1 MISPNPVARR
11 VRRALVPL
19 IGSTALVATMLAAPT
34 ATADEHWKVVASGLD
49 NPRHLS
55 VGPKGDLFVAEA
67 GRGGSGPCLTGPE
80 GEEVCFGKTGAIT
93 RVSLDGKDKGKH
105 KGQSKNKQQRVLT
118 KLPSVASAATD
129 TDPAGLQAIGPHD
142 VIVEGSKKLVFT
154 VGLGADPA
162 VRTQYKALKDMG
174 TLRSAT
180 IGSKKTNLIADI
192 AKHEA
197 RKNPIHDPDSNPVGF
212 IRHGSGYVVADAG
225 GNTLVDVSKRGRTST
240 LAVFQDQLAF
250 APPFLELPPG
260 TQIPSQAVPTSVV
273 KGPGG
278 ALYVSQLTGFPFEK
292 GLANIY
298 TVDKRGNVSVYAT
311 GLTNVTDL
319 AFGPGN
325 VLYVVQLSTEGLL
338 TGPIGSVV
346 AIPKGGGD
354 SHTVVAE
361 GLFAP
366 YGIAIKGKT
375 AYVTTGSVAP
385 GAGQVIAIPLR

>member
-1 MISPNPVARR
+1 MTSPNPVARR

-19 IGSTALVATMLAAPT
+19 LGSAALVATMLVAPT

-49 NPRHLS
+49 NPRQLS

-67 GRGGSGPCLTGPE
+67 GRGGSGPCVTGPE
-80 GEEVCFGKTGAIT
+80 GDSVCFGKSGAIT
-93 RVSLDGKDKGKH
+93 RVSLNGKH
-105 KGQSKNKQQRVLT
+105 TGSQQRVLT
-118 KLPSVASAATD
+118 KLPSI
-129 TDPAGLQAIGPHD
+129 AGQGTGEQAIGPHD

-162 VRTQYKALKDMG
+162 VRTEYKALKDMG

-180 IGSKKTNLIADI
+180 IGSKKTKLIADI

-212 IRHGSGYVVADAG
+212 IRHDSGYVVTDAG
-225 GNTLVDVSKRGRTST
+225 GNTLVDVSKKGRTST
-240 LAVFQDQLAF
+240 LAVFEDQLAL

-260 TQIPSQAVPTSVV
+260 TEIPAQAVPTSVV

-298 TVDKRGNVSVYAT
+298 KVDKRGKVSVYAT

-325 VLYVVQLSTEGLL
+325 VLYAVQLSTEGLL

-346 AIPKGGGD
+346 AIPKGGGS
-354 SHTVVAE
+354 SHTVVA
-361 GLFAP
+361 GNLFAP

-385 GAGQVIAIPLR
+385 GAGQVIAIPLH

>member
-1 MISPNPVARR
+1 MNSPNSVARR

-19 IGSTALVATMLAAPT
+19 LGSTALVATMVAAPT

-67 GRGGSGPCLTGPE
+67 GRGGGGPCIDSPE
-80 GEEVCFGKTGAIT
+80 GGDSCFGRTGAIT
-93 RVSLDGKDKGKH
+93 RVSLDKGKGKK
-105 KGQSKNKQQRVLT
+105 KGKQERVLS
-118 KLPSVASAATD
+118 KLPSHAVEGGA
-129 TDPAGLQAIGPHD
+129 QAIGPHD

-154 VGLGADPA
+154 VGLGANPD
-162 VRTQYKALKDMG
+162 VRTLPGNKPFKDMG

-180 IGSKKTNLIADI
+180 IGSKRTTLIADI

-212 IRHGSGYVVADAG
+212 IRHGSDYVVADAG
-225 GNTLVDVSKRGRTST
+225 GNTLVEVSKRGRTKT
-240 LAVFQDQLAF
+240 LAVFEDQLAF
-250 APPFLELPPG
+250 APPFLGLPPG

-292 GLANIY
+292 GLAKVY
-298 TVDKRGNVSVYAT
+298 KVDRQGAISVYAS

-325 VLYVVQLSTEGLL
+325 VLYAVQLVTEGLL
-338 TGPIGSVV
+338 TAETTGPLGSVV

-354 SHTVVAE
+354 SHAVAAAN
-361 GLFAP
+361 LFAP
-366 YGIAIKGKT
+366 YGIAINGKT

-385 GAGQVIAIPLR
+385 GAGQVVAIPLR

>member
-1 MISPNPVARR
+1 MINPNPAARR

-19 IGSTALVATMLAAPT
+19 LGSTALVATMFVAPT

-49 NPRHLS
+49 NPRQLS
-55 VGPKGDLFVAEA
+55 FGPKGDLFVAEA
-67 GRGGSGPCLTGPE
+67 GRGGEGPCMTGPE
-80 GEEVCFGKTGAIT
+80 GDTVCFGKSGAIT
-93 RVSLDGKDKGKH
+93 RVSLGKGKH
-105 KGQSKNKQQRVLT
+105 KGTQQRVLT
-118 KLPSVASAATD
+118 KLPSVAAQGTAEV
-129 TDPAGLQAIGPHD
+129 PAGSQAIGPHD
-142 VIVEGSKKLVFT
+142 VVVEGSKKLVFT

-162 VRTQYKALKDMG
+162 VRKTEEALRDMG

-197 RKNPIHDPDSNPVGF
+197 RTNPIHDPDSNPVGF

-225 GNTLVDVSKRGRTST
+225 GNTLVDVSKRGRMST
-240 LAVFQDQLAF
+240 RAVFQDQLAL
-250 APPFLELPPG
+250 APPFLGLPAG
-260 TQIPSQAVPTSVV
+260 TKIPAQAVPTSVA
-273 KGPGG
+273 KGPDG

-298 TVDKRGNVSVYAT
+298 KVDKKGKVSVYAS

-325 VLYVVQLSTEGLL
+325 RLYAVQLSTEGLL

-346 AIPKGGGD
+346 AIPKGGGAT
-354 SHTVVAE
+354 HTVVAQ

-385 GAGQVIAIPLR
+385 GAGEVIAIPLR

>member
-1 MISPNPVARR
+1 MSSPNPVARR

-19 IGSTALVATMLAAPT
+19 LGSTALVATMFVAPT
-34 ATADEHWKVVASGLD
+34 AAADEHWKVVASGLD
-49 NPRHLS
+49 NPRQLS
-55 VGPKGDLFVAEA
+55 FGPKGDLFVAEA
-67 GRGGSGPCLTGPE
+67 GRGGDGPCVTGPE
-80 GEEVCFGKTGAIT
+80 GESVCFGKSGAIT
-93 RVSLDGKDKGKH
+93 RVSLDGKGKH
-105 KGQSKNKQQRVLT
+105 KGSQKRVLT
-118 KLPSVASAATD
+118 KLPSIAAEGT
-129 TDPAGLQAIGPHD
+129 GEQAIGPHD
-142 VIVEGSKKLVFT
+142 VVVEGSKKLVFT

-162 VRTQYKALKDMG
+162 VRNDPQYTAFKDMG

-180 IGSKKTNLIADI
+180 IGSKKTKLVADI

-197 RKNPIHDPDSNPVGF
+197 RTNPIHEADSNPVGF

-225 GNTLVDVSKRGRTST
+225 GNTLVGVSKKGRMST

-250 APPFLELPPG
+250 APPFLGLPPG
-260 TQIPSQAVPTSVV
+260 TQIPAQAVPTSVA
-273 KGPGG
+273 KGPDG

-298 TVDKRGNVSVYAT
+298 KVDKKGKVSVYAS

-319 AFGPGN
+319 AFGPGKT
-325 VLYVVQLSTEGLL
+325 LYAVQLSTEGLL

-346 AIPKGGGD
+346 AIPKGGG
-354 SHTVVAE
+354 STHTVVAQ

-385 GAGQVIAIPLR
+385 GVGEVIAIDLG